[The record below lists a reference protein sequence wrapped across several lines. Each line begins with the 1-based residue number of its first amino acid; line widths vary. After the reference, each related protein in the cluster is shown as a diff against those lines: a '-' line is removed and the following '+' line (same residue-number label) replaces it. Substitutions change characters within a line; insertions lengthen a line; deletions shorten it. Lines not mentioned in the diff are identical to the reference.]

1 MKIKYVFTTSRY
13 LSAGTIVLSIH
24 RAANAVMKIIYTYY
38 L

>member
-1 MKIKYVFTTSRY
+1 MKIKYVFTPSRY
-13 LSAGTIVLSIH
+13 LSAGTIVLGIH